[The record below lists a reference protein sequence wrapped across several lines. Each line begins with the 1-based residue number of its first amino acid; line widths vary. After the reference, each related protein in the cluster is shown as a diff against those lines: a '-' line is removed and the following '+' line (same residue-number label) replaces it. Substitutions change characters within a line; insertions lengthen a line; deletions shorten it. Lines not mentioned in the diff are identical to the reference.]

1 MNIPD
6 GWATLVKFEA
16 ITIDTNIF
24 DQNHLKLDEGLLK
37 HLRQFKDKL
46 TQYVLSEVIA
56 GELKRHLTRQ
66 AQQAKDALA
75 SATRKVG
82 DSELLFEQRY
92 WDLLEKSDT
101 PNAVEAAQRRF
112 DRFLEAT
119 GCEIISANKADM
131 DRLIKMYFDPSAPF
145 ETSKNKKNEFPDAI
159 ALITMEDWAKQNNK
173 KLLAIT
179 KDQGWIEF
187 AAESDWIYT
196 EQDLAAG
203 LEMLQDDA
211 EIARSIV
218 TNFLNRMENGEEP
231 DALERFESEI
241 KYAVEDLMPN
251 ADGNSGF
258 HMDTPIADVEF
269 KSVQIVHD
277 GDGYDLTIVESSK
290 HAVVARL
297 PIEVEARATAT
308 FEFQIKD
315 EGDYLPVASGSG
327 DMTWKF
333 EVGAVLTIVGDHTLT
348 PSIMELDDVELVDA
362 PANVNFGY
370 VEIDIDLDDRYGD

>member
-1 MNIPD
+1 M
-6 GWATLVKFEA
+6 KFDA

-37 HLRQFKDKL
+37 RLRQFKDKL
-46 TQYVLSEVIA
+46 TQFVLSEVIA

-66 AQQAKDALA
+66 SQQAKDALA

-82 DSELLFEQRY
+82 DSELLFEQAY
-92 WDLLEKSDT
+92 WDLLEKADT
-101 PNAVEAAQRRF
+101 PNAAEAAQKRL

-145 ETSKNKKNEFPDAI
+145 ETSKNKKSEFPDAI

-179 KDQGWIEF
+179 KDQGWIDF
-187 AAESDWIYT
+187 AAKSDWIFT
-196 EQDLAAG
+196 EQDLAVG

-211 EIARSIV
+211 EIARGIV
-218 TNFLNRMENGEEP
+218 TSFLNRMENGEEP
-231 DALERFESEI
+231 AALERFQSDI
-241 KYAVEDLMPN
+241 KYEVDDLMPN

-258 HMDTPIADVEF
+258 HMDTPIANVEF

-290 HAVVARL
+290 DAIVARL
-297 PIEVEARATAT
+297 PIEIEARATAT

-333 EVGAVLTIVGDHTLT
+333 EAGAVLTIIGDYTST
-348 PSIMELDDVELVDA
+348 PPALELDDVEMVDA
-362 PANVNFGY
+362 PESVDFGY
-370 VEIDIDLDDRYGD
+370 VEMDIDPDDRYGD